1 MKISESS
8 VATRSADN
16 WARICATRF
25 AKLTVKL
32 FAEIIMSSGWSIN
45 AA

>member
-1 MKISESS
+1 MKLSESS
-8 VATRSADN
+8 VAMRSAEN

-25 AKLTVKL
+25 AKLSVKL
-32 FAEIIMSSGWSIN
+32 FAGIIMSSGWSIN